1 MDEKNTKEKCFVIMP
16 ISDQGDYPL
25 GHFTKVYEQIFK
37 PAIIEAG
44 YEPFRVDE
52 DKMSTPIIE
61 KIFEGIQTSP
71 IAICDLSNRNPNVLY
86 ELGLRQAYDK
96 PVVLLK
102 DEKTSNIF
110 DVSGINTITYSSSRL
125 YETVMDDRKKISDA
139 IKATMNG
146 KMQSIVKIV
155 QAEKAQYSTEQLS
168 EKESIGVLLSGIMNE
183 LAAIKKYQEENH
195 VVNDDYQMYRAT
207 RKLYLKNGVT
217 NKQFDLKFAQ
227 IQDLGVSASRR
238 KQANHYVIDLN
249 TSEKKN
255 LLKADVILSEIAD
268 RYEPISYF

>member
-1 MDEKNTKEKCFVIMP
+1 
-16 ISDQGDYPL
+16 
-25 GHFTKVYEQIFK
+25 
-37 PAIIEAG
+37 
-44 YEPFRVDE
+44 
-52 DKMSTPIIE
+52 MSTPIIE